1 MISSIQKLLA
11 LLNTIGSL
19 GSLPIGAYIAVVQ
32 QVMAAIQ
39 GVADAKTAADFHT
52 LAANVLR
59 PIVTLTT
66 NPWDNGALLAIEALG
81 RDPAW
86 LDWCNEQMQGSSF
99 VDAVLPPGI
108 PEGAMAITQLPPM
121 DLPDA
126 ARNDVQQ
133 FNLLGG
139 LAALDK
145 IRQLLPVFLAIVEL
159 LRGMS
164 GTPQPLT
171 DE

>member
-1 MISSIQKLLA
+1 MLGTIQKLLS
-11 LLNTIGSL
+11 LLNTIGGL
-19 GSLPIGAYIAVVQ
+19 GSLNVGAYIEIVR

-81 RDPAW
+81 RDQAW
-86 LDWCNEQMQGSSF
+86 LDWSNEQLQAASF
-99 VDAVLPPGI
+99 VDSVLPPGI
-108 PEGAMAITQLPPM
+108 PEDALVLRVQQLPELDIPE
-121 DLPDA
+121 DA
-126 ARNDVQQ
+126 QAFGV
-133 FNLLGG
+133 LGG

-159 LRGMS
+159 LRGLS
-164 GTPQPLT
+164 STPQPLT

>member
-1 MISSIQKLLA
+1 MIATISKLIA
-11 LLNTIGSL
+11 LLNTIGGL
-19 GSLPIGAYIAVVQ
+19 GSLPIGAYIEVIR
-32 QVMAAIQ
+32 QVMGAIQ

-59 PIVTLTT
+59 PIVALTT

-81 RDPAW
+81 RDQAW
-86 LDWCNEQMQGSSF
+86 LDWANEQMQAPSF

-108 PEGAMAITQLPPM
+108 PDDALVLRVEQLPEM
-121 DLPDA
+121 DIPADA
-126 ARNDVQQ
+126 QAFGV
-133 FNLLGG
+133 LGG
-139 LAALDK
+139 LAAIDK

-159 LRGMS
+159 LRGLS
-164 GTPQPLT
+164 STPRPLT